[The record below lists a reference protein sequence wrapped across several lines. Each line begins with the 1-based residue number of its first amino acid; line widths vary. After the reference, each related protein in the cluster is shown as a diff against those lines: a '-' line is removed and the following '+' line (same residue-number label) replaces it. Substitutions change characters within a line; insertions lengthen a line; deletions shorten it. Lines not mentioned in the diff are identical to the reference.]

1 MDANAALGFNRQ
13 KVAAGAIAATAMLGL
28 CSCTTSPTPDP
39 TVSPTT
45 SVEQTVEPTPDVSPT
60 GEPWEEPSADP
71 DTPEASKY
79 PALDAEGYEFS
90 DEPQNAAEEK
100 LQADYPEMWDAGV
113 RALSDKMVDG
123 YNWGDE
129 SYPAPTVIYID
140 GKRYEGTE
148 TVPLGFRG
156 KYDSPDAYPTD
167 TYDGM
172 VAGTHDP
179 STTVDKLGNVG
190 QGGYVI
196 NIIENNPG
204 KGGAVMTI
212 GLGRYSGMPE
222 TVSEMEFSSWSE
234 AWDYLQDNNFQAE
247 GMDRPLNKGEL
258 GNITAVDKGKGQKT
272 KFMVFNGATG
282 EWDIILEN

>member
-1 MDANAALGFNRQ
+1 MDANAALSFNRQ

-45 SVEQTVEPTPDVSPT
+45 SVEQTVEPTAQPTSEATETPDDS
-60 GEPWEEPSADP
+60 GEVTDNNTTE
-71 DTPEASKY
+71 Y

-100 LQADYPEMWDAGV
+100 LKADYPDLWDAGV
-113 RALSDKMVDG
+113 RAVSDKMVDG
-123 YNWGDE
+123 YNWGDD
-129 SYPAPTVIYID
+129 SYPGPTVIYID

-148 TVPLGFRG
+148 SVPLGFRG
-156 KYDSPDAYPTD
+156 QYGSPDEYPTD
-167 TYDGM
+167 TYDRI
-172 VAGTHDP
+172 VSAFEDP
-179 STTVDKLGNVG
+179 STPLTENWG
-190 QGGYVI
+190 QGGYVVSI
-196 NIIENNPG
+196 VENNPSE
-204 KGGAVMTI
+204 GGAVMTV

-222 TVSEMEFSSWSE
+222 TVSEMEFSSWQQ
-234 AWDYLQDNNFQAE
+234 AWDYLQDNDFQAE

-258 GNITAVDKGKGQKT
+258 GNISAVDKGKGQKT

-282 EWDIILEN
+282 EWDIVQEL